1 MVKKFNYAIRDAIFA
16 IDRPFVD
23 IAARVGV
30 HRQRIYLITQND
42 CKCHKMLRKN
52 ADSFMEYL
60 NPELDNKI
68 RQHVR
73 EVKRLKQIKDDLAE
87 SYTAIYID
95 KKKKRESDHDVCEQ
109 S

>member
-42 CKCHKMLRKN
+42 CECHKMLRKN
-52 ADSFMEYL
+52 ADAFMEYL

-95 KKKKRESDHDVCEQ
+95 KKKKRKSDHDTLE
-109 S
+109 